1 VSGAVAMTGDKCLPA
16 FWETLMHTLLRF
28 RIVLIAVTALAVMG
42 FSAAAQA
49 DSGRISFV
57 IYKAG
62 FFVGGSGGEGT
73 LTFHGR
79 HYPISI
85 GGISAGLVFGA
96 SKTRFHGTVTHIR
109 HARDVAGVYGA
120 AGGGGALGV
129 GAQSIVLTNDKGA
142 VLKLTG
148 KQVGVQINIDLS
160 GMSIAFR

>member
-1 VSGAVAMTGDKCLPA
+1 MQY
-16 FWETLMHTLLRF
+16 LLRF
-28 RIVLIAVTALAVMG
+28 RAFMVALTAFAAIG
-42 FSAAAQA
+42 FSTAAQA

-57 IYKAG
+57 VYKAG

-96 SKTRFHGTVTHIR
+96 SKTHFHGTVTHIR
-109 HARDVAGVYGA
+109 RARDVVGVYGA

-129 GAQSIVLTNDKGA
+129 GAQTIVLSNDKGA

-148 KQVGVQINIDLS
+148 QQVGVQINIDLS
-160 GMSIAFR
+160 GMSITFR